1 MARIVT
7 TPIDERAELEAVR
20 SPAAGAV
27 LCFAG
32 TVRDHHLGRKVT
44 SLEYHAYETMALKEL
59 TRIEG
64 TIGSRWSGARARI
77 VHRVGHLLPGET
89 SVFIAVSTAH
99 RAEGFEALSFAIE
112 TLKRAAPIWKKEMY
126 PDGHAW
132 IEGS

>member
-7 TPIDERAELEAVR
+7 TPIDEREELEAVR

-32 TVRDHHLGRKVT
+32 TVRDHHLGRKVM

-59 TRIEG
+59 TRIED
-64 TIGSRWSGARARI
+64 TIESRWSGARARI
-77 VHRVGHLLPGET
+77 VHRIGHLLPGET

-112 TLKRAAPIWKKEMY
+112 TLKRTAPIWKKEMY

>member
-1 MARIVT
+1 MARIVRE
-7 TPIDERAELEAVR
+7 PIDERAELEAVR
-20 SPAAGAV
+20 AASAGAV

-32 TVRDHHLGRKVT
+32 TVRDHHAGRKVT
-44 SLEYHAYETMALKEL
+44 ALEYHAYETMALKEL
-59 TRIEG
+59 NRIEE
-64 TIGSRWSGARARI
+64 TIGSRWSGARASI
-77 VHRVGHLLPGET
+77 VHRIGYLLPAET

-112 TLKRAAPIWKKEMY
+112 TLKRTAPIWKKEMY